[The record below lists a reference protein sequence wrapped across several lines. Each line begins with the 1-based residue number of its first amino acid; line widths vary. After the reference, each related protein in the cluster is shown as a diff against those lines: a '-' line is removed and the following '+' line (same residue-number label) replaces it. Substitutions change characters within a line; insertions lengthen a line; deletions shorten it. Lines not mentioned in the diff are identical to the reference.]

1 MDVVY
6 GSVPIQR
13 LVALLELSRTR
24 FHTTYDRARTLLFC
38 YVVLKYTIKSVRH
51 LRARG
56 TLETFQEGWNRL
68 SEVRGP
74 SFRVLSYSDQYRAI
88 L

>member
-13 LVALLELSRTR
+13 LVALLESLRTR
-24 FHTTYDRARTLLFC
+24 FHTSYDRARTLLFC
-38 YVVLKYTIKSVRH
+38 YVVLRYAIKSVRH

-68 SEVRGP
+68 SEVRSS
-74 SFRVLSYSDQYRAI
+74 SFRVLCYSDQYRGI